1 MYTPITLLNN
11 RSVCLQ
17 EDSKLSR
24 GEVLVD
30 FITVQNVHVC
40 LGNRGFTITGVLKKN
55 GQGQA
60 YKGCGLT
67 GVSVGEGCAKNG

>member
-1 MYTPITLLNN
+1 MVFAYLPIPIKFKKSASRSMYTPITLLNN

-30 FITVQNVHVC
+30 FITVENVHVC
-40 LGNRGFTITGVLKKN
+40 LGNRGFTITGVLKNN

-60 YKGCGLT
+60 
-67 GVSVGEGCAKNG
+67 